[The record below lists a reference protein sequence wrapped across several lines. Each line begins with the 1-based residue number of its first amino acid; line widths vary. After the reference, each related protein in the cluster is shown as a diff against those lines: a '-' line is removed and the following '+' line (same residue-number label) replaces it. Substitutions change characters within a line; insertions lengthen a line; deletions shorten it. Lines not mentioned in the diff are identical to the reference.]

1 MPKTYVKSLLSWAA
15 PLLCLQLGCSSKPNF
30 GIIEPPI
37 IEDLT
42 PEEMVVEP
50 PGDQLTGLIRPF
62 DAIELP
68 PLTFTAKV
76 DTAAPQSMPLSALDA
91 IDVSLTLSGAF
102 AGSKVA
108 VEFVA
113 PGDTVYE
120 RREAA
125 LSGSVFDEQQ
135 LSFTLPVAGTLI
147 DSSKLAGV
155 WTARF
160 ELDGVELTTQTFE
173 LAQ

>member
-1 MPKTYVKSLLSWAA
+1 MPKTYVKSLLSWAT
-15 PLLCLQLGCSSKPNF
+15 PVLCLQFGCSSKSNF
-30 GIIEPPI
+30 GITEPPI

-42 PEEMVVEP
+42 PEGVVEP
-50 PGDQLTGLIRPF
+50 PGDQSLSLIRPF
-62 DAIELP
+62 DAIVLP
-68 PLTFTAKV
+68 PLAFTAKI
-76 DTAAPQSMPLSALDA
+76 DTVAPQSMPLSALDA
-91 IDVSLTLSGAF
+91 IDVSVRLSGAF

-113 PGDTVYE
+113 PGNAVYE
-120 RREAA
+120 RRESA
-125 LSGSVFDEQQ
+125 LTGSLFDEQQ

-147 DSSKLAGV
+147 DSSKLAGT

-173 LAQ
+173 LVQ